1 VKCIYTLITLY
12 EIDVNRSIFDE
23 AMREKMIFYM
33 YPVALTFDFQVLSFV
48 TVGSLV
54 PCFL

>member
-23 AMREKMIFYM
+23 AMREKMIFLH
-33 YPVALTFDFQVLSFV
+33 VSSGLDL
-48 TVGSLV
+48 
-54 PCFL
+54 